1 MNTIEAKN
9 IFSALASE
17 PRLQILEWLK
27 NPEVHFRPQKY
38 GDLKEDGVCGSRIA
52 EKLDFS
58 LPTVSRHMK
67 QLVDAGL
74 IESKRIKQW
83 TFYRRMPSGIEEARC
98 LIDDA
103 F

>member
-1 MNTIEAKN
+1 MAEAKN

-17 PRLQILEWLK
+17 PRLQILEWLRD
-27 NPEVHFRPQKY
+27 PEAHFRAQKF
-38 GDLKEDGVCGSRIA
+38 GDLKVDGVCGSRIA

-67 QLVDAGL
+67 QLVEAGL
-74 IESKRIKQW
+74 VESKRIKQW
-83 TFYRRMPSGIEEARC
+83 TFYRRAPSGIKLAHR
-98 LIDDA
+98 IVDDA

>member
-1 MNTIEAKN
+1 MEDAKN
-9 IFSALASE
+9 IFSALASK
-17 PRLQILEWLK
+17 PRLKILAWLK
-27 NPEVHFRPQKY
+27 DPEAHFPAQKF
-38 GDLKEDGVCGSRIA
+38 GDLEVDGVCGSRIA

-74 IESKRIKQW
+74 VESKRIKQW
-83 TFYRRMPSGIEEARC
+83 TFYRRMPSGIERAHRTV
-98 LIDDA
+98 DNA